1 MTHED
6 LHIAP
11 AGVHDLTA
19 FFAYLNDHLSDN
31 GSGGTALFMPMPR
44 ERSRFPADKEA
55 AFRTGAVTAL
65 DRPGWR
71 RLWLARAPDGSIAG
85 HIDLRARPESGAAHR
100 ALLGMGVHRDYRRRG
115 LGERLIGAAVDWAQA
130 SGTLAWIDLE
140 VLSVNAP
147 ARGLYARCGFVQT
160 GEISDLFRID
170 GESLAYT
177 AMSLALRRG

>member
-1 MTHED
+1 MPLEPKKLCADSGPMSSTEVP
-6 LHIAP
+6 LTLISP
-11 AGVHDLTA
+11 AR
-19 FFAYLNDHLSDN
+19 
-31 GSGGTALFMPMPR
+31 MPR
-44 ERSRFPADKEA
+44 PTVRAASSSRPK
-55 AFRTGAVTAL
+55 TY
-65 DRPGWR
+65 P
-71 RLWLARAPDGSIAG
+71 
-85 HIDLRARPESGAAHR
+85 ARPTWPAFASR
-100 ALLGMGVHRDYRRRG
+100 S
-115 LGERLIGAAVDWAQA
+115 AAVDWAQA